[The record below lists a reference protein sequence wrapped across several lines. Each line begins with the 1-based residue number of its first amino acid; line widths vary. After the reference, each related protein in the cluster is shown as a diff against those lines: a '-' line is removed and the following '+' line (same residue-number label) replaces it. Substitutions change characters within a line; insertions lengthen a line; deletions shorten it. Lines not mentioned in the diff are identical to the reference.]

1 MMRSANGPKSS
12 IIRARFRGK
21 APQPDSAIA
30 QRLDFVLLTDSL
42 MQAKHSLSCRFETF
56 FEVKVRGEMRQG
68 FVTSAVPNPTDGNI
82 A

>member
-12 IIRARFRGK
+12 IIRARFEGRLHNRT
-21 APQPDSAIA
+21 PRSLSAST
-30 QRLDFVLLTDSL
+30 FVLLTDSL

-68 FVTSAVPNPTDGNI
+68 FVTSAVPNPMDGNI